1 MLHSIYRIASC
12 ILIIFTLSISTAIA
26 QSVTFNVTTVTYGG
40 GEAPKHVFALW
51 ITNSSGKYI
60 KTINR
65 QSKNY
70 TSELSNWYSNSG
82 NKTTDGITGASLI
95 THNAPLNKT
104 GGVSR
109 IPFLW
114 DCKDFNGTLVA
125 DGDYYVN
132 IEFSEKGASKYIK
145 YAFTKGSTSNNL
157 SYPNV
162 TTNPGKYFQNA
173 TLVYTALATSIYQTE
188 NTKTYDIY
196 FSNSS
201 KKLIL
206 YFDAQYH
213 ESVEVSIYNLS
224 GKVLYIRNNIDSDF
238 SVELSKLPAGVYF
251 VKLSDKSG
259 KKQTNKIIVR

>member
-1 MLHSIYRIASC
+1 MLHSMYRIALS
-12 ILIIFTLSISTAIA
+12 ILIIFTLFISKTQA
-26 QSVTFNVTTVTYGG
+26 QSVTFRVTTVTYGG

-51 ITNSSGKYI
+51 ITDTNGKYV

-70 TSELSNWYSNSG
+70 TSSLTSWSSNSG
-82 NKTTDGITGASLI
+82 SKTTDGITGASLT
-95 THNAPLNKT
+95 THNAPLNKI

-114 DCKDFNGTLVA
+114 DCKDYNGTLVA
-125 DGDYYVN
+125 DGNYYVN
-132 IEFSEKGASKYIK
+132 VEFSEKGTSKYIK
-145 YAFTKGSTSNNL
+145 YAFTKGSTSDNL
-157 SYPNV
+157 SFPNV

-173 TLVYTALATSIYQTE
+173 TLVYTALASSISQTE
-188 NTKTYDIY
+188 SAKTYDLY

-201 KKLIL
+201 KELKL

-224 GKVLYIRNNIDSDF
+224 GKVLYKKSNIDSDF
-238 SVELSKLPAGVYF
+238 SVGLSKLPTGVYF
-251 VKLSDKSG
+251 VKLTDKSG
-259 KKQTNKIIVR
+259 KNQTNKILIK